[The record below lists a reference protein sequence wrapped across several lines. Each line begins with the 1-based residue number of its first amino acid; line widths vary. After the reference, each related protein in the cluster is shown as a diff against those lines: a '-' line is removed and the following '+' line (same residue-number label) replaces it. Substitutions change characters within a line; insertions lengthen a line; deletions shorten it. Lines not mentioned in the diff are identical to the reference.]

1 MSTEAL
7 LAISDGL
14 ADLVEAAG
22 PSVVRVEGRR
32 GTPASGVVFGDD
44 VVVTAHHVLEWDEDV
59 AVGLADGGAAE
70 AQLVGRDPGTDLA
83 VLRVKAG
90 GLKAPQWSEPD
101 GLRPGHLV
109 VAVSRPGSRVRAG
122 LGMVSA
128 RGGAW
133 RTHGGGRLDHDI
145 RVDVS
150 LHPGFS
156 GGLAVDAR
164 GRALGMSTAGL
175 ARSVAVVVPA
185 ATLQR
190 VAGSLLKHGHL
201 RRGYLGVGLQ
211 PVRLPA
217 NAAAAAGQDAGLLV
231 VGVEPGS
238 PADRAGVLLG
248 DVVLALDA
256 EALRHPADLLP
267 LLEEDRIGAAGTLRL
282 LRAGEVRDLA
292 VTVGVRGEGQA
303 RP

>member
-1 MSTEAL
+1 MSTESL
-7 LAISDGL
+7 SQMSDRL

-22 PSVVRVEGRR
+22 AGVVRVEGRR
-32 GTPASGVVFGDD
+32 GTPASGVVFADG
-44 VVVTAHHVLEWDEDV
+44 VVVTAHHVLEWDEDIT
-59 AVGLADGGAAE
+59 VGLPDGGTAE
-70 AQLVGRDPGTDLA
+70 AQLAGRDAGTDLA
-83 VLRVKAG
+83 VLRVKAA
-90 GLKAPQWSEPD
+90 GLKPPQWSEPD
-101 GLRPGHLV
+101 GLRAGHLV

-122 LGMVSA
+122 LGMVSG

-133 RTHGGGRLDHDI
+133 RTHGGGRLEHDI

-156 GGLAVDAR
+156 GGLVVDAR

-175 ARSVAVVVPA
+175 ARGVAVVVPA

-190 VAGSLLKHGHL
+190 VGGAVLAHGHV

-217 NAAAAAGQDAGLLV
+217 AFESAAGQAAGLLV
-231 VGVEPGS
+231 VGVEAGS
-238 PADRAGVLLG
+238 PAERAGVLLG
-248 DVVLALDA
+248 DLVLALDGQP
-256 EALRHPADLLP
+256 LRHPADLLP
-267 LLEEDRIGAAGTLRL
+267 LLEEDRIGTAGALRL
-282 LRAGEVRDLA
+282 LRAGEVRDLQ
-292 VTVGVRGEGQA
+292 VTVGARGEGQA